1 MKRETIK
8 VESCVRSSRSAA
20 SACHH
25 FIDHPPPERIAN
37 GTDIPLR
44 SLFSYLLHLQP
55 TTTMNKTII
64 VTGASRGI
72 GLECA
77 RILLEKFN
85 ANVVTLSRSVP
96 DELNELKNKHD
107 ARLEVVQGDV
117 SSETDQK
124 VRVG

>member
-1 MKRETIK
+1 
-8 VESCVRSSRSAA
+8 
-20 SACHH
+20 
-25 FIDHPPPERIAN
+25 
-37 GTDIPLR
+37 
-44 SLFSYLLHLQP
+44 
-55 TTTMNKTII
+55 MNKTII